1 MNEIEQLQAEL
12 AALKAT
18 QAELRK
24 TIDEMQA
31 RLWPR
36 PLPPSEPHNPF
47 HHLDRVATLPQ
58 NVIDDMVRA
67 VPDFRQVAIE
77 DLPLRVALREDVRH
91 PLGHGNLW
99 GSLDSHWKP
108 SWLLG

>member
-18 QAELRK
+18 QVELRK

-67 VPDFRQVAIE
+67 VPDFRQVV
-77 DLPLRVALREDVRH
+77 PLRVALREDVRH

-99 GSLDSHWKP
+99 GSLDSHWIP